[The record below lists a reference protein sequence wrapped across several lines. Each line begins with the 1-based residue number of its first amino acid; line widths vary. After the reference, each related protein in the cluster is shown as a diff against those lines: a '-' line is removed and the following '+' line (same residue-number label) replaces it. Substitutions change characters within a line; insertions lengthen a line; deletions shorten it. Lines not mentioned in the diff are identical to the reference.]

1 MRTYPA
7 TTHTLSELAHASLAV
22 GREPFTVP
30 AAADKTGTLAAFA
43 TALGFPDWFGGNL
56 DALNDCLG
64 DWADA
69 LSSPSALLWQRSAT
83 LDAGTAAA
91 VESILGEAEAGSPH
105 LAVVVLG

>member
-64 DWADA
+64 DWCRRRA
-69 LSSPSALLWQRSAT
+69 SRSA
-83 LDAGTAAA
+83 ARGERTA
-91 VESILGEAEAGSPH
+91 S
-105 LAVVVLG
+105 